1 MTNWK
6 LMSDDA
12 ITREQREIMAKFILE
27 SPKLTYGER
36 VREFERDWSNWQG
49 CEFSVFVNSG
59 SSANLLIVDAALT
72 LHGAGG
78 FVAQSCTWATNVA
91 PLLQLKDS
99 QFVQL
104 VGVDLRNLGADLTD
118 LETAFE
124 RLKPKFLFLTH
135 VLGFPAVSDELLSLC
150 ERHDVKII
158 EDCCESHGATF
169 RGRKIGN
176 FGLAASFSFYYG
188 HHLTTIEGG
197 MVCTND
203 RDFYERVL
211 LLRSHGMLREL
222 PEDARAKNAVLDCDP
237 RFTFLCA
244 GYNVRNMEMNA
255 VLGIEQLKHL
265 DSHIETRNRNM
276 HRFIE
281 NLDGEKFH
289 ADFKLDGISNY
300 AFPIIPRDINKND
313 LCEELTKKGIEN
325 RPLIA
330 GSLYRHPL
338 MQNVSPENL
347 SRNSDYIHERGIYV
361 GNHQHVTMEM
371 VDGLCEILNNFS

>member
-1 MTNWK
+1 
-6 LMSDDA
+6 MSDDA
-12 ITREQREIMAKFILE
+12 ITQKQRQVMADFILN

-36 VREFERDWSNWQG
+36 VREFENSWSQWQG
-49 CEFSVFVNSG
+49 CEYSVFVNSG
-59 SSANLLIVDAALT
+59 SSANLLIIDAALS

-104 VGVDLRNLGADLTD
+104 VGVDLQNLGADLQD
-118 LETAFE
+118 LEYAFIK
-124 RLKPKFLFLTH
+124 LKPKFLFLTH
-135 VLGFPAVSDELLSLC
+135 VLGFPAVMDDLLRLC
-150 ERHDVKII
+150 EDYNVLLL

-169 RGRKIGN
+169 RGKKVGN
-176 FGLAASFSFYYG
+176 FGLASSFSFYYG

-197 MVCTND
+197 MVCTNN
-203 RDFYERVL
+203 REFYERVL

-222 PEDARAKNAVLDCDP
+222 PPESRQANLIADCDP

-255 VLGIEQLKHL
+255 VLGIEQLKDL
-265 DSHIETRNRNM
+265 DAHIAIRNLNLN
-276 HRFIE
+276 RFIE
-281 NLDGEKFH
+281 NLDAEKYHQTFQ
-289 ADFKLDGISNY
+289 LEGISNY
-300 AFPIIPRDINKND
+300 AFPIITKRSNRED
-313 LCEELTKKGIEN
+313 LCAELTRHGIEN
-325 RPLIA
+325 RPMIA

-338 MQNVSPENL
+338 MQNRSPENL

-361 GNHQHVTMEM
+361 GNHQHVTIEM
-371 VDGLCEILNNFS
+371 VEQLCRILNDFA

>member
-1 MTNWK
+1 
-6 LMSDDA
+6 MSDDA
-12 ITREQREIMAKFILE
+12 ITREQREIMADFILN

-36 VREFERDWSNWQG
+36 VREFEQKWSEWQG
-49 CEFSVFVNSG
+49 CKYSVYVNSG
-59 SSANLLIVDAALT
+59 SSANLLIIDAALT
-72 LHGAGG
+72 LYGAGG

-91 PLLQLKDS
+91 PLLQLKNS
-99 QFVQL
+99 EFVQL
-104 VGVDLRNLGADLTD
+104 VGVDLQNLGADLGD
-118 LETAFE
+118 LETAFQK
-124 RLKPKFLFLTH
+124 LKPKFLFLTH
-135 VLGFPAVSDELLSLC
+135 VLGFPAISDELLGLC
-150 ERHDVKII
+150 KRYDVKLL

-169 RGRKIGN
+169 RGEKVGN
-176 FGLAASFSFYYG
+176 FGLASSFSFYYG

-203 RDFYERVL
+203 REFYERIL

-222 PEDARAKNAVLDCDP
+222 PEESRKKHIVADCDQ

-255 VLGIEQLKHL
+255 VLGVEQLKDL
-265 DSHIETRNRNM
+265 DEHIVVRNRILN
-276 HRFIE
+276 RFIE

-289 ADFKLDGISNY
+289 NDFKLEGISNY
-300 AFPIIPRDINKND
+300 AFPIIPRHVEREN
-313 LCEELTKKGIEN
+313 LCGELTAQGIEN

-347 SRNSDYIHERGIYV
+347 ATNSDYIHERGIYV
-361 GNHQHVTMEM
+361 GNHQHVTTEM
-371 VDGLCEILNNFS
+371 VEKLCEILNNFE